1 RYGAPTVERTLREL
15 VTDGVERLLV
25 LPLYPQYSGA
35 TTGSA
40 FDAVASALAGLR
52 WVPAFRFVN
61 HYHDD
66 PGYIAAVAASVRES
80 WSHGG
85 RTERLLFSFHGMP
98 RATLTA
104 GDPYHCQC
112 HASARLVAQSL
123 QLEDEEWTVAFQSR
137 FGRTQWLGPASDETL
152 SGWARSSVKTVTVV
166 CPGFAVDCL
175 ETLEE
180 VNLRYRKAFLAAGG
194 ERFDYVPALNDS
206 PAHVRALSEL
216 IVREMTHWPE
226 AGADYAP
233 SIYAEEAAAQARQAR
248 KLGAPR

>member
-1 RYGAPTVERTLREL
+1 
-15 VTDGVERLLV
+15 V
-25 LPLYPQYSGA
+25 LPLYPQYAGA

-40 FDAVASALAGLR
+40 FDVVAAALERLR

-61 HYHDD
+61 HYYDD
-66 PGYIAAVAASVRES
+66 PDYIASVAASVRES
-80 WSHGG
+80 WRRGG

-98 RATLTA
+98 RATLAA

-112 HASARLVAQSL
+112 HASARLVARSL
-123 QLEDEEWTVAFQSR
+123 QLGDDEWTVAFQSR
-137 FGRTQWLGPASDETL
+137 FGRTEWLGPASEETL
-152 SGWARSSVKTVTVV
+152 SGWARSDVKTVTVV

-180 VNLRYRKAFLAAGG
+180 VNLRYRRVFLAAGG

-206 PAHVRALSEL
+206 PDHVRALSEL
-216 IVREMTHWPE
+216 IVREMADWPE
-226 AGADYAP
+226 VRADYA
-233 SIYAEEAAAQARQAR
+233 SSVYAEEAAAQARRAR